1 MIHCSSFYFSVH
13 ISAICVFRFGYS
25 SYWCIIFNH
34 LIVMVHGD
42 ARFTR
47 HDGGAF
53 FSGGVPFFLEN
64 LAWGFQIS
72 GGAKFT
78 MTPAPRK
85 FQRPRSSVVH
95 IRPVECGFSRTQT
108 AITIVSQARPSAAM

>member
-25 SYWCIIFNH
+25 SYWCILFNH

-78 MTPAPRK
+78 MTPAIEELKWREPR
-85 FQRPRSSVVH
+85 R
-95 IRPVECGFSRTQT
+95 
-108 AITIVSQARPSAAM
+108 

>member
-47 HDGGAF
+47 HDGGVF

-78 MTPAPRK
+78 MTPETPYKA
-85 FQRPRSSVVH
+85 FL
-95 IRPVECGFSRTQT
+95 
-108 AITIVSQARPSAAM
+108 SAVKAL

>member
-25 SYWCIIFNH
+25 SYWCILFNY

-78 MTPAPRK
+78 MTPAGNGENPQ
-85 FQRPRSSVVH
+85 FYGQ
-95 IRPVECGFSRTQT
+95 
-108 AITIVSQARPSAAM
+108 